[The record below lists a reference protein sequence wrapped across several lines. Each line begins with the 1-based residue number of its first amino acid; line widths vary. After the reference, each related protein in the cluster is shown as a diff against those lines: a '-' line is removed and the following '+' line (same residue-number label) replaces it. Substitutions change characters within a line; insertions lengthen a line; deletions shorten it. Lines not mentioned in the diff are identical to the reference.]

1 MHAQARTR
9 FDKHAYWERKHAHG
23 SINMHIGSASMQ
35 DAHKGRPYYGRW
47 LVLFARVSRKS
58 DVNLPGWMDGRWDPG
73 QVPCPIHQAGCA
85 CFYAEHVP
93 THPTPVHSRDA
104 ACPRPACLPACCYA
118 EHVPTHPTPVHSRDA
133 ACPRPACLLACFY
146 AEHVPTHPTPVHSR
160 DAACPRPACLPACF
174 YAEHVPTHPTPVHSR
189 DAACPR
195 PACLPACFY
204 AEHVPTHPTP
214 VHSRDA
220 ACPRPACLRATCA
233 ITHPTR
239 RCASCMLT
247 SVLYHHT
254 PHALARI
261 LHACMRPTGYA
272 TPRVGMFVSGCVL
285 RDMPSNGPN
294 CVHPCTLTH
303 SARLFRLCLR
313 TFQPRIPH
321 YQGEQPEEQEEPAH
335 ESTRPKSGRP
345 SS

>member
-1 MHAQARTR
+1 MSPRTQR
-9 FDKHAYWERKHAHG
+9 P
-23 SINMHIGSASMQ
+23 SIVGT
-35 DAHKGRPYYGRW
+35 
-47 LVLFARVSRKS
+47 LLARVLHACVLPVPSHTPRA
-58 DVNLPGWMDGRWDPG
+58 DV
-73 QVPCPIHQAGCA
+73 
-85 CFYAEHVP
+85 
-93 THPTPVHSRDA
+93 
-104 ACPRPACLPACCYA
+104 RPACLPA
-118 EHVPTHPTPVHSRDA
+118 S
-133 ACPRPACLLACFY
+133 
-146 AEHVPTHPTPVHSR
+146 
-160 DAACPRPACLPACF
+160 
-174 YAEHVPTHPTPVHSR
+174 
-189 DAACPR
+189 
-195 PACLPACFY
+195 
-204 AEHVPTHPTP
+204 
-214 VHSRDA
+214 
-220 ACPRPACLRATCA
+220 CA

-247 SVLYHHT
+247 SVLCHHT